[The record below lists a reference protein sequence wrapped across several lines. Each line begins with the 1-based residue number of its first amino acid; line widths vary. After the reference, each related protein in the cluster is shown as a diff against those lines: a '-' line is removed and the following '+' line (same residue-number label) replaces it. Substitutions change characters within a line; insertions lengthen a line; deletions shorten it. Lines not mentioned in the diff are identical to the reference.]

1 MSLAKNKTKKEES
14 DPRAYYEVFGDTV
27 VMLRTFK
34 VLVLL
39 LAAIIFFQ
47 VYVNLTAQR
56 KPPLVI
62 AVDTSG
68 HTEALEAKRLPGE
81 PDGIQIESFIREF
94 LVAFTA
100 YDSKSVEYD
109 FSKALNYMHSDFQK
123 RSSHEMLDSA
133 QGELPLLQQLKEQNF
148 FSRVEVQE
156 VRIEKNVPGWVHLW
170 VSGVRRIYSYLDS
183 AQKRETIFNAYVTLA
198 KVPRTRREP
207 YGLLV
212 YDYREHLVKDLTP
225 ETPGG
230 NADEKKSI

>member
-1 MSLAKNKTKKEES
+1 MPETKNKTKEEA
-14 DPRAYYEVFGDTV
+14 DRRTYYEVFGDTV

-34 VLVLL
+34 LLVLF

-47 VYVNLTAQR
+47 VYVNLVAHR

-62 AVDTSG
+62 AVDAAG
-68 HTEALEAKRLPGE
+68 HAEASEAKRLPGE
-81 PDGIQIESFIREF
+81 PDPIQIESFVREF
-94 LVAFTA
+94 LEVFTA

-123 RSSHEMLDSA
+123 RATHEMLDSA
-133 QGELPLLQQLKEQNF
+133 QGGLPLLKQLKEQNL
-148 FSRVEVQE
+148 FSRIQVQE
-156 VRIEKNVPGWVHLW
+156 IRIEKNVPGWVHLG

-183 AQKRETIFNAYVTLA
+183 AQKRETLFNAYVTLA

-212 YDYREHLVKDLTP
+212 YDYREHLVKDLAP
-225 ETPGG
+225 ETGG
-230 NADEKKSI
+230 GDTNERKPI